1 LALRLVDHDIK
12 QPRAWTYNVNLQR
25 EVAASWAVMVGYAGS
40 RGYNLVSSIEGN
52 PVVPVVQADGT
63 LFFPAGAPRRN
74 PAWGSID
81 YRTSH
86 GHSTYNS
93 LQTSLMKRFSAGHQV
108 QVSYTFSRTMDNND
122 AQLGQDTLNTS
133 TFPPNPYDPDAE
145 WARAAFDSP
154 HVFAANATWELP
166 AFRNNPVAGGWQ
178 LNAVVSLRSGY
189 PFSPSIATANWSRS
203 GNSAGGTEDR
213 PNVKPGTDP
222 KNVIIGDPNRWFD
235 TGAFVLQPRGYFGD
249 TPRNFLRGP
258 GFANTD
264 LSLVKNQV
272 VAGDTRIQF
281 RLEMF
286 NVLNRPNFSVPNRQ
300 VFAGAAENETPLAT
314 AGQVTRTVNTAR
326 QIQLG
331 VKLIF

>member
-154 HVFAANATWELP
+154 HVFSANATWELP
-166 AFRNNPVAGGWQ
+166 AFRDNPVVGGWQ

-213 PNVKPGTDP
+213 PNVKPGTDS
-222 KNVIIGDPNRWFD
+222 KTVIIGDPNRWFD
-235 TGAFVLQPRGYFGD
+235 TGAFVLQPRGYFGS

-272 VAGDTRIQF
+272 VAGDTRIQI

-286 NVLNRPNFSVPNRQ
+286 NVLNRANFSVPNRQ

-314 AGQVTRTVNTAR
+314 AGRVTRTVNTAR